1 MKNKASLSKIRR
13 AVRKILDRKRYEHTL
28 GVAYTAAALAMCHG
42 AHGADLY
49 KAQLAGLLHDCAKCV
64 DDGRKLEICAD
75 NGIAVSEIERRNPF
89 LLHAKVG
96 SFIAAHELGVGDEE
110 VNQAIL
116 SHITGRP
123 EMSLLEKV
131 VFIADF
137 IEPGRREAPHLAEA
151 RREAFRDMDKA
162 LVIILEDILE
172 HLHTQGGETD
182 PMTKQTYEYYKSKS

>member
-1 MKNKASLSKIRR
+1 MMKPASLSKIRR

-42 AHGADLY
+42 ADTY

-64 DDGRKLEICAD
+64 GDGRKLELCAEH
-75 NGIAVSEIERRNPF
+75 GIAVSEVERRNPF

-96 SFIAAHELGVGDEE
+96 SFIASHELGIDDEE

-123 EMSLLEKV
+123 AMEILEKII
-131 VFIADF
+131 FIADF
-137 IEPGRREAPHLAEA
+137 IEPGRKEAPHLAEA

-162 LVIILEDILE
+162 LVIIYEDILA

-182 PMTKQTYEYYKSKS
+182 PMTRQAYEYYKYKS

>member
-42 AHGADLY
+42 ADIY

-75 NGIAVSEIERRNPF
+75 NGLAVSEIERRNPF

-96 SFIAAHELGVGDEE
+96 TFIATHELGIADEE

-123 EMSLLEKV
+123 AMELLEKI

-137 IEPGRREAPHLAEA
+137 IEPGRVEAPHLAEA
-151 RREAFRDMDKA
+151 RREAFRDIDKA

-172 HLHTQGGETD
+172 HLRTQGGEID
-182 PMTKQTYEYYKSKS
+182 PMTKKTYEYYKS